1 MEKCLKRGDVLFQ
14 EGCMGTLWRIERGAL
29 LIQKD
34 TESGPML
41 SQVALAG
48 DIVGLESLSS
58 RAYANTAVALMDC
71 QVSRQRVSNEF
82 NAFAVMAKGYMQQQQ
97 RMHDMSKLRTGSVAS
112 RLRHFIQMLSKDL
125 EGKCQSLNRK
135 DLPTLREMSHI
146 IDIADETI
154 CRELKAFFPQE
165 RKASPLKVDVGND
178 AFALA
183 A

>member
-1 MEKCLKRGDVLFQ
+1 
-14 EGCMGTLWRIERGAL
+14 
-29 LIQKD
+29 
-34 TESGPML
+34 
-41 SQVALAG
+41 
-48 DIVGLESLSS
+48 
-58 RAYANTAVALMDC
+58 
-71 QVSRQRVSNEF
+71 
-82 NAFAVMAKGYMQQQQ
+82 
-97 RMHDMSKLRTGSVAS
+97 
-112 RLRHFIQMLSKDL
+112 MLSKDL

-165 RKASPLKVDVGND
+165 RKASPLKVGVGND